1 MISKG
6 DKKYNQELLDL
17 AAIPSISSLP
27 EHAADVEKA
36 AKWLIKKLNSA
47 GFEVMST
54 IPFQDTLT
62 YLPTLQTS

>member
-1 MISKG
+1 MSLQQALDYVKAQG

-36 AKWLIKKLNSA
+36 AQWLVKRLKTA
-47 GFEVMST
+47 GFEVCGMT
-54 IPFQDTLT
+54 RP
-62 YLPTLQTS
+62 